1 MTREEWAFI
10 ISFIV
15 MLVMCSSYFFKK
27 KSVYLSMQGAGILF
41 LMVAYT
47 LERQYFAM
55 AGLGIGLVRS
65 AVYLLY
71 ECSDRSTPIGWPIGF
86 TLAGVACYCVI
97 NLWVLGDV
105 KPYDILY
112 LIGLAA
118 YAFIFRVRNL
128 CLVRYLVLFPT
139 ALSILYNVL
148 IGSAYFV
155 WISYTF
161 ELCANIVAII
171 KYRLLAKKNEREKV

>member
-65 AVYLLY
+65 AAYLFY
-71 ECSDRSTPIGWPIGF
+71 EYNDRPTPIGWPIGF
-86 TLAGVACYCVI
+86 TLAGVACYCII
-97 NLWVLGDV
+97 NFWILGDS

-112 LIGLAA
+112 LVGLAA
-118 YAFIFRVRNL
+118 YAFIFCIRNL
-128 CLVRYLVLFPT
+128 TLLRYLVLFPT

-171 KYRLLAKKNEREKV
+171 RYRLTDKKNA